1 MKRRFRNSSRQIGR
15 LGLRTLLV
23 SATIG
28 MLAFI
33 AISLFLIHFFRNED
47 GKAIGDP
54 MVVTDSRII
63 ADSSTLYRGS
73 SLQLLSGIKI
83 SAKGSSNKLSVTSFT
98 FSNQINEALASKL
111 IRNLRLWSTA
121 SSDQFSPSRQLGNTI
136 AQLYQSTFTFD
147 LNQSLQQGDNYFW
160 LTADIESDATID
172 AEYLQITCIATKIG
186 TLSYDPIPP
195 SRRLVHKLLKNKP
208 YYSTGNADISD
219 LKAWNSR
226 RDGAGEPLL
235 SFSNPNATFH
245 IQPGHILTNRLSGCL
260 PTLIV
265 ERNGVLQSTSSVKSD
280 LLEVQPGGIF
290 FQLEK
295 IVDPSNP
302 KILSLKNGSQF
313 VNQQSGYLPGKQKR
327 FDKQSVVILK
337 DFSNQTFSQSV
348 TWGNV
353 IIDNDNME
361 SVDFA
366 NGLKKVQGDL
376 EIRKTGS
383 KATIFTSTSDSIF
396 IGGNLQMTGGHL
408 AIGSKDG
415 NSTLIIGDQLNI
427 RNGSLSDRIPEIK
440 SSGNLHLI
448 AGNLVQI
455 KDGELLLEGEHSQIL
470 LTRSGICNWK
480 QGEFNVILPNLMISA
495 GAVLNV
501 IGEKIGMIAKNKEL
515 VVLKDGQLKLNE
527 AVLFGMG
534 SFRLE
539 PLGTIATANPAGLNS
554 DGWFGAIQTAKRHF
568 SSHSVYIFD
577 GNSNLQETGIFYTVP
592 QPNTVK
598 DFVIFKQSHS
608 AVVKMMQSFHING
621 RFIQKSGSV
630 NKNSFQ
636 LTTNLARKE
645 N

>member
-1 MKRRFRNSSRQIGR
+1 MFTIIFNITYCLSTSIKNQAMKRRFKNSSRQIGR

-98 FSNQINEALASKL
+98 FSNQINEALSNKL

-136 AQLYQSTFTFD
+136 AQLHQSNFTFD

-160 LTADIESDATID
+160 LTADIESDVTID

-265 ERNGVLQSTSSVKSD
+265 ERNGVLQS
-280 LLEVQPGGIF
+280 IIIC
-290 FQLEK
+290 K
-295 IVDPSNP
+295 I
-302 KILSLKNGSQF
+302 
-313 VNQQSGYLPGKQKR
+313 R
-327 FDKQSVVILK
+327 F
-337 DFSNQTFSQSV
+337 
-348 TWGNV
+348 
-353 IIDNDNME
+353 
-361 SVDFA
+361 
-366 NGLKKVQGDL
+366 
-376 EIRKTGS
+376 TGS
-383 KATIFTSTSDSIF
+383 STRWDLF
-396 IGGNLQMTGGHL
+396 
-408 AIGSKDG
+408 
-415 NSTLIIGDQLNI
+415 ST
-427 RNGSLSDRIPEIK
+427 
-440 SSGNLHLI
+440 
-448 AGNLVQI
+448 
-455 KDGELLLEGEHSQIL
+455 
-470 LTRSGICNWK
+470 
-480 QGEFNVILPNLMISA
+480 
-495 GAVLNV
+495 
-501 IGEKIGMIAKNKEL
+501 
-515 VVLKDGQLKLNE
+515 
-527 AVLFGMG
+527 
-534 SFRLE
+534 
-539 PLGTIATANPAGLNS
+539 
-554 DGWFGAIQTAKRHF
+554 
-568 SSHSVYIFD
+568 
-577 GNSNLQETGIFYTVP
+577 
-592 QPNTVK
+592 
-598 DFVIFKQSHS
+598 
-608 AVVKMMQSFHING
+608 
-621 RFIQKSGSV
+621 
-630 NKNSFQ
+630 
-636 LTTNLARKE
+636 
-645 N
+645 